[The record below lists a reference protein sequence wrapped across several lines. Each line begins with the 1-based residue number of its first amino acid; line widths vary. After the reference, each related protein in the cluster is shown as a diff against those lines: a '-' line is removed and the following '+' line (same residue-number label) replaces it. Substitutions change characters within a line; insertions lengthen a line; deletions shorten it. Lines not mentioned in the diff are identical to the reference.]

1 MIMFATAEQVSYFG
15 FHIPF
20 LEHLGV
26 EPISCENDRA
36 VTFMPLKP
44 HLRNSHGHIHG
55 GALMSVLDF
64 TLSAAGRA
72 HDPMGVGL
80 ATIDMSTSFLSP
92 GSTDLTITAI
102 CLRRGSTICF
112 CEGEIRDTHD
122 KLVAK
127 ASASFKLIKA
137 NR

>member
-1 MIMFATAEQVSYFG
+1 MIMYATPEQVSYFG

-26 EPISCENDRA
+26 EAVSCENDTAITR
-36 VTFMPLKP
+36 MSLQP
-44 HLRNSHGHIHG
+44 HLRNSHGHVHG

-72 HDPMGVGL
+72 HDPLAVGL

-92 GSTDLTITAI
+92 GTTDLTITAT

-112 CEGEIRDTHD
+112 CEGEVRDTQD
-122 KLVAK
+122 RLVAK
-127 ASASFKLIKA
+127 ATASFKLIKA
-137 NR
+137 DK